1 MSPAPGTLDR
11 DAASKESRPL
21 LEVRP
26 SPQIGRVLR
35 GSDVSGGLVTADTA
49 AALAALDR
57 LVAEVGAAQLARRHE
72 GDTTTVDLLV
82 PRAAW
87 ERLDAGLRRIG
98 RWTPDTAAA
107 SALPPD
113 VHVSVRVLR

>member
-1 MSPAPGTLDR
+1 
-11 DAASKESRPL
+11 
-21 LEVRP
+21 
-26 SPQIGRVLR
+26 
-35 GSDVSGGLVTADTA
+35 
-49 AALAALDR
+49 
-57 LVAEVGAAQLARRHE
+57 
-72 GDTTTVDLLV
+72 VDLLV

-107 SALPPD
+107 PALPPD